1 MPAPFNGFQETRV
14 NLIEHHCRENGSFRE
29 SMGMSFK
36 GAPVIRTI
44 NAMDRTKKQVAEWG
58 ALRVLKTNTVGV
70 F

>member
-1 MPAPFNGFQETRV
+1 MA
-14 NLIEHHCRENGSFRE
+14 HSGS
-29 SMGMSFK
+29 SMDMSFK
-36 GAPVIRTI
+36 GAPVIRTV